1 VILIINGQP
10 QQFSQPLRVD
20 QLLAELDLS
29 GKRLAI
35 ELNGNIIPRS
45 EFSAVILQDNDRLE
59 IVVAVGGG

>member
-1 VILIINGQP
+1 MILIINGQP